1 MAELGISGSDAG
13 SVWRRIAGTRGYDYA
28 LRLAVACWFL
38 ALGIV
43 FVRDIGDGIGAIAA
57 AGLDALAAARLV
69 SRFCLF
75 AFFTLI
81 AWLTLVRTRPLA
93 RAEGLQPRLSALAGC
108 YLLYGLAFLPR
119 NAELGVALHV
129 VSALLLLLGNGLA
142 VVILIRLGRS
152 FSIMAEAR
160 GLVTDG
166 PYRLVR
172 HPLYLAEQIAIAGA
186 FIQFASPSAAL
197 LVLVQLAFQLQRM
210 RNEEAVLARAFPD
223 YAAYARR
230 TPRLVPGIWPG
241 IWPGIR
247 RVGRFVGRKG
257 GSI

>member
-13 SVWRRIAGTRGYDYA
+13 TVWRRIAGTRGYDYA

-43 FVRDIGDGIGAIAA
+43 FVRDIADGIGAIAA

-69 SRFCLF
+69 SRLCLF

-93 RAEGLQPRLSALAGC
+93 RAEGLQPRLSALA
-108 YLLYGLAFLPR
+108 FLPR
-119 NAELGVALHV
+119 NAEIGVALHAL
-129 VSALLLLLGNGLA
+129 SAFLLLLGNGLA

-152 FSIMAEAR
+152 FSVMAEAR

-186 FIQFASPSAAL
+186 FIQFASLSAAL
-197 LVLVQLAFQLQRM
+197 LVVVQLAFQLQRM

-241 IWPGIR
+241 IR
-247 RVGRFVGRKG
+247 RVGRFVARKG
-257 GSI
+257 RSI